1 MASMASRPR
10 FGWTRLR
17 VCPRLRIRESSSF
30 CDRPAGKSRPH
41 AERDGGATVRW
52 PPASRPPSPEGKDLH
67 EVIEQGGLG
76 QVLTDQD
83 LDRLLHLLEREHF
96 RHQ

>member
-1 MASMASRPR
+1 M
-10 FGWTRLR
+10 
-17 VCPRLRIRESSSF
+17 
-30 CDRPAGKSRPH
+30 
-41 AERDGGATVRW
+41 RW